1 MADSAAARPAA
12 VAGRAAPAAPEAVVQ
27 LIVFRLGDE
36 DYGIRIEQVKEVTI
50 TPEVVRMP
58 KTPPFI
64 KGIANLRGDIIA
76 IVDLE
81 ERFQLRP
88 AGRPMPDFSYTLAV
102 EAPDYTLG
110 LMVREVPRPVT
121 IPVSLIEPAPEFVQD
136 SGQREKYL
144 EGIAKLPGSLDVIIV
159 LDMPKL
165 LTPSEIMRLPGGP
178 AETPARPAKKA
189 AADPDAP
196 AAPETP

>member
-1 MADSAAARPAA
+1 MADSASRSASPS
-12 VAGRAAPAAPEAVVQ
+12 GRAAPAAPEAVVQ

-64 KGIANLRGDIIA
+64 KGITNLRGDIIA
-76 IVDLE
+76 VVDLE

-88 AGRPMPDFSYTLAV
+88 AGRPVPEFSYTLAV

-110 LMVREVPRPVT
+110 LIVREVPRPVT
-121 IPVSLIEPAPEFVQD
+121 IPVSAIEPAPEFVQD

-144 EGIAKLPGSLDVIIV
+144 EGIAKLPGEQGVIIV
-159 LDMPKL
+159 LDMLKL
-165 LTPSEIMRLPGGP
+165 LSPSEIMRLPSQAASP
-178 AETPARPAKKA
+178 APRA
-189 AADPDAP
+189 AAKGTPTANAP
-196 AAPETP
+196 SAGE

>member
-1 MADSAAARPAA
+1 MADSAASRSTTAS
-12 VAGRAAPAAPEAVVQ
+12 GRAAPAVPEAVVQ

-50 TPEVVRMP
+50 TPEVVKMP

-64 KGIANLRGDIIA
+64 KGITNLRGDIIA
-76 IVDLE
+76 VVDLE

-88 AGRPMPDFSYTLAV
+88 AGRPVPEFSYTLAV
-102 EAPDYTLG
+102 EAPDSTLG
-110 LMVREVPRPVT
+110 LIVREVPRPVT
-121 IPVSLIEPAPEFVQD
+121 IPVSAIEPAPDFVQD

-144 EGIAKLPGSLDVIIV
+144 EGIAKLPGGQGVIIV

-165 LTPSEIMRLPGGP
+165 LTPSEIMRLPGQAPVPSGRT
-178 AETPARPAKKA
+178 ATKGTPAANAPT
-189 AADPDAP
+189 DAQ
-196 AAPETP
+196 

>member
-1 MADSAAARPAA
+1 MADSAATRPASSS
-12 VAGRAAPAAPEAVVQ
+12 GRAAPAAPEAVVQ

-64 KGIANLRGDIIA
+64 KGITNLRGDIIA
-76 IVDLE
+76 VVDLE

-88 AGRPMPDFSYTLAV
+88 AGRPVPDFSYTLAV

-110 LMVREVPRPVT
+110 LLVREVPRPVT
-121 IPVSLIEPAPEFVQD
+121 IPVSAIEPAPEFVQD

-144 EGIAKLPGSLDVIIV
+144 EGIAKLPGDQGVIIV
-159 LDMPKL
+159 LDMLKL
-165 LTPSEIMRLPGGP
+165 LSPSEIMRLPGLD
-178 AETPARPAKKA
+178 ASAPAKPGRKA
-189 AADPDAP
+189 AASLDAP
-196 AAPETP
+196 SGPH

>member
-1 MADSAAARPAA
+1 MADSAATRPAA
-12 VAGRAAPAAPEAVVQ
+12 TSGRAAPAAPEAVVQ

-50 TPEVVRMP
+50 TPEVVKMP

-64 KGIANLRGDIIA
+64 KGITNLRGDIIA
-76 IVDLE
+76 VVDLE

-88 AGRPMPDFSYTLAV
+88 AGRPVPEFSYTLAV

-110 LMVREVPRPVT
+110 LIVREVPRPIT
-121 IPVSLIEPAPEFVQD
+121 IPVSAIEPAPEFVQD
-136 SGQREKYL
+136 NGQREKYL
-144 EGIAKLPGSLDVIIV
+144 EGIAKLPNGQGVIIV

-165 LTPSEIMRLPGGP
+165 LTPSEIMRLPGQVSP
-178 AETPARPAKKA
+178 AASRPTTKA
-189 AADPDAP
+189 EATDAP
-196 AAPETP
+196 SKAH

>member
-1 MADSAAARPAA
+1 MADSSAAPGSR
-12 VAGRAAPAAPEAVVQ
+12 RAAPVAPEAVVQ

-36 DYGIRIEQVKEVTI
+36 DYGIRIEQVKEVTV
-50 TPEVVRMP
+50 TPEVVKMP

-88 AGRPMPDFSYTLAV
+88 AGRPVPGFSYTLAV
-102 EAPDYTLG
+102 EAADYTLG
-110 LMVREVPRPVT
+110 LMVREVPRPLT

-136 SGQREKYL
+136 SGQRDKYL
-144 EGIAKLPGSLDVIIV
+144 EGIAKLPDSEGVIIV
-159 LDMPKL
+159 LDMAKL
-165 LTPSEIMRLPGGP
+165 LTPSEIMRLPG
-178 AETPARPAKKA
+178 RPA
-189 AADPDAP
+189 PP
-196 AAPETP
+196 AAKADEAPNAPTPPEKP

>member
-1 MADSAAARPAA
+1 MLPARRLLL
-12 VAGRAAPAAPEAVVQ
+12 AGQ
-27 LIVFRLGDE
+27 LRLLPKRLSSLSSFAWGDE

-58 KTPPFI
+58 KTPLFI
-64 KGIANLRGDIIA
+64 KGITNLRGDIIA

-88 AGRPMPDFSYTLAV
+88 AGRPVPEFSYTLAV

-144 EGIAKLPGSLDVIIV
+144 EGIAKLPGSQNVIIV
-159 LDMPKL
+159 LDIPKL
-165 LTPSEIMRLPGGP
+165 LTPSEIMRLPSAP
-178 AETPARPAKKA
+178 AEASAKPAKKA
-189 AADPDAP
+189 APTPDVPSAP
-196 AAPETP
+196 QTP

>member
-1 MADSAAARPAA
+1 MADSATGRP
-12 VAGRAAPAAPEAVVQ
+12 APAAPEAVVQ
-27 LIVFRLGDE
+27 LIVFCLGDE

-88 AGRPMPDFSYTLAV
+88 AGRPMPELSYTLAV

-144 EGIAKLPGSLDVIIV
+144 EGIAKLPDGQGIIIV
-159 LDMPKL
+159 LNMPKL
-165 LTPSEIMRLPGGP
+165 LTPSEIMRLPGNAAVAPG
-178 AETPARPAKKA
+178 KA
-189 AADPDAP
+189 PKIPVPTPDAP
-196 AAPETP
+196 ADARKP

>member
-1 MADSAAARPAA
+1 MADSASRPASSS
-12 VAGRAAPAAPEAVVQ
+12 GRAAPAAPEAVVQ

-64 KGIANLRGDIIA
+64 KGITNLRGDIIA
-76 IVDLE
+76 VVDLE

-88 AGRPMPDFSYTLAV
+88 AGRPVPEFSYTLAV

-110 LMVREVPRPVT
+110 LIVREVPRPVT
-121 IPVSLIEPAPEFVQD
+121 IPVSAIEPAPEFVQD

-144 EGIAKLPGSLDVIIV
+144 EGIAKLPGDEGVIIV
-159 LDMPKL
+159 LDMLKL
-165 LTPSEIMRLPGGP
+165 LSPSEIMRLPGTV
-178 AETPARPAKKA
+178 ATPASRPAAKA
-189 AADPDAP
+189 TPAP
-196 AAPETP
+196 NAPSAGQ

>member
-1 MADSAAARPAA
+1 MADSPAARPASS
-12 VAGRAAPAAPEAVVQ
+12 GRAAPAAPEAVIQ

-58 KTPPFI
+58 KTPLFI

-88 AGRPMPDFSYTLAV
+88 AGRPVPDFSYTLAV

-110 LMVREVPRPVT
+110 LMVREVPRPLT

-144 EGIAKLPGSLDVIIV
+144 EGIAKLPDGGVIIV

-165 LTPSEIMRLPGGP
+165 LTPAEIMRLPGL
-178 AETPARPAKKA
+178 
-189 AADPDAP
+189 AP
-196 AAPETP
+196 AAPEKNAKTAPEAPAAPSKP

>member
-1 MADSAAARPAA
+1 MADSSAASGSR
-12 VAGRAAPAAPEAVVQ
+12 RAAPAAPEAVVQ

-36 DYGIRIEQVKEVTI
+36 DYGIRIEQVKEVTV
-50 TPEVVRMP
+50 TPEVVKMP

-88 AGRPMPDFSYTLAV
+88 AGRPVPDFSYTLAV
-102 EAPDYTLG
+102 EAADYTLG
-110 LMVREVPRPVT
+110 LMVREVPRPLT

-136 SGQREKYL
+136 SGQRDKYL
-144 EGIAKLPGSLDVIIV
+144 EGIAKLPNSEGVIIV
-159 LDMPKL
+159 LDMAKL
-165 LTPSEIMRLPGGP
+165 LTPSEIMRLPGRPEPP
-178 AETPARPAKKA
+178 AASVEAT
-189 AADPDAP
+189 PDAP
-196 AAPETP
+196 TPPEKP

>member
-1 MADSAAARPAA
+1 MPDVTPAAAGRP
-12 VAGRAAPAAPEAVVQ
+12 APAAPEATVQ
-27 LIVFRLGDE
+27 LIVFQLGDE
-36 DYGIRIEQVKEVTI
+36 EYGIRIEQVKEVTI
-50 TPEVVRMP
+50 TPEVVKMP

-88 AGRPMPDFSYTLAV
+88 AGRPVPEVSYTLAV

-110 LMVREVPRPVT
+110 LLVREVPRPLT
-121 IPVSLIEPAPEFVQD
+121 LPVSLIEPAPEFVQD
-136 SGQREKYL
+136 SGQKEKYL
-144 EGIAKLPGSLDVIIV
+144 EGIAKLPNGGGVIIV

-165 LTPSEIMRLPGGP
+165 LTPAEIMRLPGRS
-178 AETPARPAKKA
+178 AEASTKSTQTTPN
-189 AADPDAP
+189 
-196 AAPETP
+196 APEKP

>member
-1 MADSAAARPAA
+1 MADSSAAPGSR
-12 VAGRAAPAAPEAVVQ
+12 RAAPVAPEAVVQ

-36 DYGIRIEQVKEVTI
+36 DYGIRIEQVKEVTV
-50 TPEVVRMP
+50 TPEVVKMP

-88 AGRPMPDFSYTLAV
+88 AGRPVPDFSYTLAV
-102 EAPDYTLG
+102 EAADYTLG
-110 LMVREVPRPVT
+110 LMVREVPRPLT

-136 SGQREKYL
+136 SGQRDKYL
-144 EGIAKLPGSLDVIIV
+144 EGIAKLPDSEGVIIV
-159 LDMPKL
+159 LDMAKL
-165 LTPSEIMRLPGGP
+165 LTPSEIMRLPGRVEP
-178 AETPARPAKKA
+178 
-189 AADPDAP
+189 P
-196 AAPETP
+196 AAKADEAPNAPTPPEKP

>member
-1 MADSAAARPAA
+1 
-12 VAGRAAPAAPEAVVQ
+12 VQ

-36 DYGIRIEQVKEVTI
+36 EYGIRIEQVKEVTI
-50 TPEVVRMP
+50 TPEVVKMP

-64 KGIANLRGDIIA
+64 KGIANLRGDIIT

-88 AGRPMPDFSYTLAV
+88 AGRPVPEMSYTLAV

-110 LMVREVPRPVT
+110 LLVREVPRPLT
-121 IPVSLIEPAPEFVQD
+121 LPVSLIEPAPEFVQD
-136 SGQREKYL
+136 SGQKEKYL
-144 EGIAKLPGSLDVIIV
+144 EGIAKLPGDGGVIIV

-165 LTPSEIMRLPGGP
+165 LTPAEIMRLPG
-178 AETPARPAKKA
+178 R
-189 AADPDAP
+189 AADATPKNAP
-196 AAPETP
+196 AAPPVAPTP

>member
-1 MADSAAARPAA
+1 MADISAAASVPRRSAL
-12 VAGRAAPAAPEAVVQ
+12 AAPEAVVQ

-36 DYGIRIEQVKEVTI
+36 DYGIRIEQVKEVTV
-50 TPEVVRMP
+50 TPEVVKMP

-88 AGRPMPDFSYTLAV
+88 AGRPLPDFSYTLAV
-102 EAPDYTLG
+102 EAADYILG

-136 SGQREKYL
+136 TGQRDKYL
-144 EGIAKLPGSLDVIIV
+144 EGIAKLPDSAGVIIV
-159 LDMPKL
+159 LDMAKL
-165 LTPSEIMRLPGGP
+165 LTPSEIMRLPGR
-178 AETPARPAKKA
+178 AEPTPP
-189 AADPDAP
+189 AADVPTK
-196 AAPETP
+196 PEKP

>member
-1 MADSAAARPAA
+1 MADISAAASAPR
-12 VAGRAAPAAPEAVVQ
+12 RSAPAAPEAVVQ

-36 DYGIRIEQVKEVTI
+36 DYGIRIEQVKEVTV
-50 TPEVVRMP
+50 TPEVVKMP

-64 KGIANLRGDIIA
+64 KGITNLRGDIIA

-102 EAPDYTLG
+102 EAADYTLG

-121 IPVSLIEPAPEFVQD
+121 ILMSLIEPAPEFVQD
-136 SGQREKYL
+136 TGQRDKYL
-144 EGIAKLPGSLDVIIV
+144 EGIAKLPDSEGVIIV
-159 LDMPKL
+159 LDMAKL
-165 LTPSEIMRLPGGP
+165 LTPSEIMRLPGR
-178 AETPARPAKKA
+178 AEPTPP
-189 AADPDAP
+189 AADVPTKSEKP
-196 AAPETP
+196 